1 MMQQHGGKIQGQIEC
16 AWRERTPVYKV
27 KMTQRQ
33 SQNRCTMHTICL
45 FAFGSGMQ
53 CMTRRQL

>member
-1 MMQQHGGKIQGQIEC
+1 MRL
-16 AWRERTPVYKV
+16 RERTNVYKV

-53 CMTRRQL
+53 CMTTRQIYKSVIHRIVVIT